1 MILQRL
7 LAFLDQHPVASAGEI
22 ARGIGASPDATRSM
36 LATLQRRGLIETC
49 GPLPTCGGCEICA
62 PTADPRYRCVKR
74 SRPGSDRGDASHGS
88 RPF

>member
-22 ARGIGASPDATRSM
+22 ALGIDASPDATRSM

-62 PTADPRYRCVKR
+62 PTADPRYRRVQP
-74 SRPGSDRGDASHGS
+74 SRPDAAPGDTCTKPP
-88 RPF
+88 PF